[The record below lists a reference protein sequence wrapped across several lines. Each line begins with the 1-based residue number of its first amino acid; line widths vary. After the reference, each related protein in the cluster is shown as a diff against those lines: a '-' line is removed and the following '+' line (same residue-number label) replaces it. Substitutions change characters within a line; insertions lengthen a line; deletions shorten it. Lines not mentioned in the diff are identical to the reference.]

1 MNLFYLRYFV
11 KLAHVG
17 HYTKAAEQL
26 CITQPS
32 LSHAISQLEKELGL
46 PLFEKYGRKTT
57 LTRYGEEFLLCAEQ
71 TLRTLDNGLASLER
85 AANGEGEIRLGI
97 LRTLGIQFIPRLAA
111 RFLEEHPE
119 AEIHFSFHTG
129 ITREL
134 LSGLLAQ
141 KYDLAFCSEPPE
153 ELELTS
159 VPVGGQELVLITPKD
174 HPLAALSQVDLSQ
187 TLPYPQVY
195 FSPGSGMRD
204 VVNRLFE
211 QTGRRPLIACETEE
225 DEVIAGLVAQGFGI
239 AVVPYMDLLEKLELA
254 VIPLHTPGFERKFFM
269 VHDGRRFMPPAV
281 RHFRDFVLECV

>member
-1 MNLFYLRYFV
+1 MKKLNMNQQC
-11 KLAHVG
+11 AI
-17 HYTKAAEQL
+17 AAQRANNIQD
-26 CITQPS
+26 CI
-32 LSHAISQLEKELGL
+32 
-46 PLFEKYGRKTT
+46 RK
-57 LTRYGEEFLLCAEQ
+57 G
-71 TLRTLDNGLASLER
+71 
-85 AANGEGEIRLGI
+85 AANREGEIRLGI

-159 VPVGGQELVLITPKD
+159 VPVGGQELALITPKD

-204 VVNRLFE
+204 VVHRLFE
-211 QTGRRPLIACETEE
+211 QPDWSPRALESPSCPIWIYWKSWSWPSYPCTPPGLSENFLWFTTAGASCRRPCGI
-225 DEVIAGLVAQGFGI
+225 FGI
-239 AVVPYMDLLEKLELA
+239 LY
-254 VIPLHTPGFERKFFM
+254 
-269 VHDGRRFMPPAV
+269 
-281 RHFRDFVLECV
+281 

>member
-32 LSHAISQLEKELGL
+32 LSHAISQLEKELVL

-71 TLRTLDNGLASLER
+71 TLRTLDNG
-85 AANGEGEIRLGI
+85 
-97 LRTLGIQFIPRLAA
+97 LAA

-281 RHFRDFVLECV
+281 RHFRDFVLERV

>member
-159 VPVGGQELVLITPKD
+159 VPVGGQELVHITP
-174 HPLAALSQVDLSQ
+174 
-187 TLPYPQVY
+187 
-195 FSPGSGMRD
+195 
-204 VVNRLFE
+204 
-211 QTGRRPLIACETEE
+211 
-225 DEVIAGLVAQGFGI
+225 
-239 AVVPYMDLLEKLELA
+239 
-254 VIPLHTPGFERKFFM
+254 
-269 VHDGRRFMPPAV
+269 
-281 RHFRDFVLECV
+281 